1 MICLIESDYPG
12 FEKRGKENSFGQF
25 LREGKNADSASF
37 TFHLT

>member
-25 LREGKNADSASF
+25 LREEGKNADSASF
-37 TFHLT
+37 TFH